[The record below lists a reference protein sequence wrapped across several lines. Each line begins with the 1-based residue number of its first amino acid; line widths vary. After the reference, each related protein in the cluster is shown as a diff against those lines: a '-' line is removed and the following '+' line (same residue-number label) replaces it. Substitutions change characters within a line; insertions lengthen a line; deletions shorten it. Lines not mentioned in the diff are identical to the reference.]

1 VWEYVHK
8 DPDALDFAP
17 WTTKNQEKFLQPPDD
32 MKVMKRNWAMII
44 QAKSPDEF
52 LKRVLELDPYTAAI
66 CHMRLLDF
74 IKYKY
79 KSTVERFQSH
89 FGPDAF
95 PWVTE
100 EIKQWVQEE
109 FPKQGC
115 GPKALILWGPTRMG
129 KMQWAWSLGKHH

>member
-1 VWEYVHK
+1 MWEYVHK

-17 WTTKNQEKFLQPPDD
+17 WTIKNQENSLQPPDD
-32 MKVMKRNWAMII
+32 MKVMKRDWAIII

-52 LKRVLELDPYTAAI
+52 LERVLELDPYTAAI
-66 CHMRLLDF
+66 CHLRLLDF

-79 KSTVERFQSH
+79 KSTVERFQSP

-100 EIKQWVQEE
+100 EMKQWVQEE
-109 FPKQGC
+109 FPKRGC
-115 GPKALILWGPTRMG
+115 GPKALILWGPTRTG
-129 KMQWAWSLGKHH
+129 KTQWARSLGKHH